1 MKNEKII
8 SLEDM
13 DKMLHIS
20 KRKAKYMLDNGVIPC
35 TDTGKKTHR
44 YLIKKCDVLQFIES
58 GSVFEYPEGM
68 FGSGYKAKKTQANC
82 FAIIDSDFAREWYNR
97 QFRSKK
103 DILTLKEVTVMT
115 GYTKET
121 IRRWILSGDLQC
133 VEYFNTRVVPKT
145 SLLEWMASY
154 QYLSRVNK
162 SVVQIEQMNA
172 MLKEKQQA

>member
-1 MKNEKII
+1 METEKII

-13 DKMLHIS
+13 YKMLHIS

-44 YLIKKCDVLQFIES
+44 YLIKNCDVLKFIES
-58 GSVFEYPEGM
+58 GAVFEYPEGM

-82 FAIIDSDFAREWYNR
+82 FAIIDTDFAREWYNR
-97 QFRSKK
+97 QFHSKK
-103 DILTLKEVTVMT
+103 DILTLSEVRNLT

-121 IRRWILSGDLQC
+121 IRRWILCGDLQC
-133 VEYFNTRVVPKT
+133 MEYFNTRVVPKT
-145 SLLEWMASY
+145 SLLEWMSSTE
-154 QYLSRVNK
+154 YLSRVNK
-162 SVVQIEQMNA
+162 SAVQIEQMNA